1 MKHIKYPILITFL
14 FIFNSCASLSL
25 FSPETHNHYTNSNDS
40 LNKNE
45 PVVNKAN
52 TINLFNGTDLS
63 GWIIYGTE
71 KWYVEDGLLICES
84 GPNAEYG
91 YLGTDD
97 YYKDFVLNLEFSIA
111 PSEVP

>member
-1 MKHIKYPILITFL
+1 MKYIKYPILITFL

-52 TINLFNGTDLS
+52 TINLF
-63 GWIIYGTE
+63 
-71 KWYVEDGLLICES
+71 
-84 GPNAEYG
+84 
-91 YLGTDD
+91 
-97 YYKDFVLNLEFSIA
+97 KDFFNFFKKTEVLMKFLCFS
-111 PSEVP
+111 EKLFQYLVYVFFLC

>member
-1 MKHIKYPILITFL
+1 MKYTKYSILITFL

-40 LNKNE
+40 SNKNE

-71 KWYVEDGLLICES
+71 ILRQSAWPETTRCSDGYRWRKWPLC
-84 GPNAEYG
+84 N
-91 YLGTDD
+91 
-97 YYKDFVLNLEFSIA
+97 
-111 PSEVP
+111 